1 MSEVKLNND
10 NFKEEVLN
18 AELPVLVDFWAD
30 WCGPCKMLSPVV
42 KEIANDLKGKVKVC
56 TVNVDEEAE
65 LSIMFNVQSI
75 PTLMVFKNGEQTN
88 RSVGFCTKEEIIEL
102 LNL

>member
-1 MSEVKLNND
+1 MSEVKLNNN

-18 AELPVLVDFWAD
+18 SEIPVLVDFWAD

-42 KEIANDLKGKVKVC
+42 KDLADELKGKVKVC

-65 LSIMFNVQSI
+65 LSIKFNVQSI

-88 RSVGFCTKEEIIEL
+88 RSVGYCQREEILDL
-102 LNL
+102 LDL